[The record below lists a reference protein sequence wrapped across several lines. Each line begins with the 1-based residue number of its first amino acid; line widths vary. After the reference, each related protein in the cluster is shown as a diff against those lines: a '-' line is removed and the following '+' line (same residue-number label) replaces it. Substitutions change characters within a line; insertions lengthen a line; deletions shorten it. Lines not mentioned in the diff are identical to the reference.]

1 MNQLEQLKKLTTI
14 VADTGDFETM
24 KKSVESKPFSDT
36 KMSTAK
42 IATKNNCL
50 SVNQVKEISKLFS
63 VTPPTIRRF
72 MKKHDIEIRKS
83 RNLLTTEQ
91 KQEAKNMRNSGMT
104 IKEIADSFNVGATC
118 INSIFNKRPSNSK
131 KTLISIS
138 ETFTDYTVYKPIEI
152 VKERNKTNS
161 ELNIYS

>member
-1 MNQLEQLKKLTTI
+1 MTNKTI
-14 VADTGDFETM
+14 ELDKE
-24 KKSVESKPFSDT
+24 
-36 KMSTAK
+36 K
-42 IATKNNCL
+42 IATLYESGNTTE
-50 SVNQVKEISKLFS
+50 EISKLFS

-72 MKKHDIEIRKS
+72 MKKHDIEISKS
-83 RNLLTTEQ
+83 RNLLTSEQ

-138 ETFTDYTVYKPIEI
+138 ETFTDYTGYKPLQLP
-152 VKERNKTNS
+152 KEHNKTNS
-161 ELNIYS
+161 ELNIYIPEKWEW

>member
-1 MNQLEQLKKLTTI
+1 MLKNIMLMGNKTI
-14 VADTGDFETM
+14 ELDKE
-24 KKSVESKPFSDT
+24 
-36 KMSTAK
+36 K
-42 IATKNNCL
+42 IATLYESGNTTE
-50 SVNQVKEISKLFS
+50 EISKLFS

-83 RNLLTTEQ
+83 RNLLTAEQ

-104 IKEIADSFNVGATC
+104 IKEIADSFNVGDTC

-138 ETFTDYTVYKPIEI
+138 ETFTDYTGYKPIEI

-161 ELNIYS
+161 ELNIYIPEKWEW

>member
-1 MNQLEQLKKLTTI
+1 MANKTI
-14 VADTGDFETM
+14 ELDKE
-24 KKSVESKPFSDT
+24 
-36 KMSTAK
+36 K
-42 IATKNNCL
+42 IATLYESGNTTE
-50 SVNQVKEISKLFS
+50 QISKLFS

-131 KTLISIS
+131 KTLISVS
-138 ETFTDYTVYKPIEI
+138 ETFTDYTGYKPLQLP
-152 VKERNKTNS
+152 KERNKTNS
-161 ELNIYS
+161 ELNIYIPEKWEW

>member
-1 MNQLEQLKKLTTI
+1 MANKTI
-14 VADTGDFETM
+14 ELDKD
-24 KKSVESKPFSDT
+24 
-36 KMSTAK
+36 K
-42 IATKNNCL
+42 IATLYESGNTTE
-50 SVNQVKEISKLFS
+50 EISKLFS

-83 RNLLTTEQ
+83 RNLLTAEQ

-104 IKEIADSFNVGATC
+104 IKEIADNFNVGATC
-118 INSIFNKRPSNSK
+118 INSIFKKRISNSK

-138 ETFTDYTVYKPIEI
+138 ETFIDYTGYKPIEL

-161 ELNIYS
+161 ELNIYIPEKWEW